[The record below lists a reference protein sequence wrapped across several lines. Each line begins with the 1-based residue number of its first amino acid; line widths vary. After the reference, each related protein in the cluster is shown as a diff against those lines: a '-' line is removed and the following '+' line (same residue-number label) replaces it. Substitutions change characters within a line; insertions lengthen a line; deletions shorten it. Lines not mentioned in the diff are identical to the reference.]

1 MIISTRRRTVRAGS
15 RASQAPRRRGLAAVL
30 VALACSGAAVTA
42 HAEPQTSPL
51 LFDRDMTV
59 GAGAA
64 VSTTVGDMAA
74 AAADAFVP
82 VRLLPEEGPVRRGAN
97 IAYRLLRF
105 TYFDAPQEA
114 WLWVA
119 THEVFGHG
127 SRLRERF
134 DGRIGYRIAAP
145 PPYGPGGGLTRFT
158 FDREPTAY
166 ELMAVSTGGMEA
178 SAAGANLIA
187 TRAFRRGRLGSREAM
202 RLLGFEL
209 DTFSYVRSTR
219 DAMDRPGHDVE
230 SFLRIYN
237 ELADRA
243 GTAPL
248 EPRTLRREVLVALAN
263 PMLGVA
269 VYGIGRYLWD
279 GTPDVTVPAL
289 SLRGVRVLPLVRYRL
304 TPYGTEW
311 ALTSE
316 LAGRVQPTQIDVRIG
331 RTHGATPWGIGL
343 RGPVVAVWREWSVQT
358 SVDVWRQPPNGDAFA
373 AAAPGELRLGAQV
386 RARAERPLL
395 PVWFSAERATVV
407 VELGAKSSG
416 FVPGEP
422 LGRGVT
428 LRAGVGLPVGR

>member
-1 MIISTRRRTVRAGS
+1 MHTSMRMHTVRAGS
-15 RASQAPRRRGLAAVL
+15 RTSQAPGRPARAAVL
-30 VALACSGAAVTA
+30 VALAFAGAAATS
-42 HAEPQTSPL
+42 HADPQTSPL

-64 VSTTVGDMAA
+64 VSTTVGDIAA
-74 AAADAFVP
+74 RAGDAFVP
-82 VRLLPEEGPVRRGAN
+82 VRLFPEEGPVRRGAN
-97 IAYRLLRF
+97 IMYRFLRF
-105 TYFDAPQEA
+105 SYFDAPQEA
-114 WLWVA
+114 WLSVA

-134 DGRIGYRIAAP
+134 DGQISYRIDAP
-145 PPYGPGGGLTRFT
+145 PPYGRGGGLTRFT

-166 ELMAVSTGGMEA
+166 ELLAVSTGGMEA
-178 SAAGANLIA
+178 SAAGANLVA

-202 RLLGFEL
+202 RFLGFEL
-209 DTFSYVRSTR
+209 DTFSYVRGTR

-230 SFLRIYN
+230 SFLRLYN

-263 PMLGVA
+263 PMLGTA

-279 GTPDVTVPAL
+279 GTTDVTVPAL
-289 SLRGVRVLPLVRYRL
+289 SIRGIRYLPLMRYRL

-311 ALTSE
+311 ALTNE
-316 LAGRVQPTQIDVRIG
+316 IAGRVQPTQIEVRIG
-331 RTHGATPWGIGL
+331 RTHGATPWGIGV
-343 RGPVVAVWREWSVQT
+343 RDRAFATWREWNVQT
-358 SVDVWRQPPNGDAFA
+358 SVDVWRQPPNGDA
-373 AAAPGELRLGAQV
+373 LRLDLPGALRPGAHV
-386 RARAERPLL
+386 RARAERPVL
-395 PVWFSAERATVV
+395 PVWFAAEPATVV
-407 VELGAKSSG
+407 VELGVKSSG

-422 LGRGVT
+422 LGRGVN